1 MLQIDRN
8 WSNDVES
15 LRYVDALDANLSTE
29 RINPATTT

>member
-15 LRYVDALDANLSTE
+15 LRYVDALDANLSTD
-29 RINPATTT
+29 RMNPVATT